1 MPGKLEI
8 PVRDAAAASRT
19 MLAYEDDTG
28 GLSPVNVSGNYGQV
42 YKDGFNGSSLNAA
55 EWDSSIGAGGAIS
68 VAGGA
73 LTIGSGTTANAV
85 TSVLLKRIFS
95 FPLRASFC
103 LTLSQRIANQTF
115 LVSLVSVDPD
125 TGVEDG
131 QEEVAWLFD
140 GTTVTNGKFRVKT
153 GGTVIDSAAQTIL
166 TTASNS
172 VFEFEP
178 DLDCVWLH
186 QGAVDTVA
194 GRSYTFRKHIG
205 SPNPRKA
212 YKLKLSWVNGAT
224 APASNT
230 NAVIQYVA
238 IGDHQ
243 KQAVEITGGRG
254 NTPNGAQ
261 ATPVAVTNSLSVTAT
276 PAGAIYYNETTTL
289 LAASATF
296 TGTSRDTAIAAGS
309 SHRYQDFCAFAHCSS
324 VAGTMRIE
332 ASNDNTTW
340 YPVTADTAVAA
351 NTPVMLTVPV
361 LTRYHR
367 VVFINGAAAQTG
379 GFRVNSGYRI

>member
-1 MPGKLEI
+1 VPGKLEI

-28 GLSPVNVSGNYGQV
+28 GLAPVNVSGNYGQI
-42 YKDGFNGSSLNAA
+42 YKDGFNGASLNAA
-55 EWDSSIGAGGAIS
+55 EWDSSIGAGGAIAVGS
-68 VAGGA
+68 GA
-73 LTIGSGTTANAV
+73 LTIGSGATANAV
-85 TSVLLKRIFS
+85 TSVTLKRIFS
-95 FPLRASFC
+95 FPLRMSIC

-125 TGVEDG
+125 TGIEDG

-140 GTTVTNGKFRVKT
+140 GTTVTNGKFRVRT
-153 GGTVIDSAAQTIL
+153 GGTAIDSAALTIL

-172 VFEFEP
+172 VFEIEP

-205 SPNPRKA
+205 SPNPRKS
-212 YKLKLSWVNGAT
+212 YKLKLSWVNGGT

-238 IGDHQ
+238 LGDHQ
-243 KQAVEITGGRG
+243 KQAVELTGGRG
-254 NTPNGAQ
+254 LTANSAQ
-261 ATPVAVTNSLSVTAT
+261 QISVAVGNTVGVTAT
-276 PAGAIYYNETTTL
+276 PNGSIFWNETTTL

-296 TGTSRDTAIAAGS
+296 TGTSRDVGVAAGS
-309 SHRYQDFCAFAHCSS
+309 NHRYQDFNAFAHCSS

-332 ASNDNTTW
+332 ASNDGTTW
-340 YPVTADTAVAA
+340 YPVTPDTPVAA
-351 NTPVMLTVPV
+351 NTPVSLTVPV

-367 VVFINGAAAQTG
+367 VVFINGASAQTG